1 MHTSFGQVIPFLGIY
16 PRELTDIHWGTYLE
30 ICIEVIVCNS
40 EKQKKYIDYLNI
52 LYQWDTFK
60 H

>member
-40 EKQKKYIDYLNI
+40 EKQKKIYRL
-52 LYQWDTFK
+52 FK
-60 H
+60 YSLPVGYF